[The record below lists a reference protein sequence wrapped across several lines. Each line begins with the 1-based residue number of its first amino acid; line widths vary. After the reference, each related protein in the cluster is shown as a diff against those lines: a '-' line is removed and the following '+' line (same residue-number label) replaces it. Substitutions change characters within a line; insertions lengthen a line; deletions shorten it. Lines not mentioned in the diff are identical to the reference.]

1 MYCRRLR
8 ISTDN
13 ETSACV
19 TVSDSCISNY
29 HISLLAVTSSGA
41 SISPVTDGIVGLVM
55 QNCDSDSILGK
66 NAISV
71 LILQIATA
79 LKISDLYSTQAHN
92 TYSIHSVYAPEMVSL
107 SRMR

>member
-1 MYCRRLR
+1 
-8 ISTDN
+8 
-13 ETSACV
+13 
-19 TVSDSCISNY
+19 
-29 HISLLAVTSSGA
+29 
-41 SISPVTDGIVGLVM
+41 M